1 MKVKEENKM
10 QSKKRAKPVKF
21 GTSIKD
27 KEKIQKEAARIE
39 KAAAAASA
47 VDPREEEKEELSVTE
62 NVKKHDAEPESE
74 KVVDPAEESV
84 GEDESENS
92 KKEVEEP
99 ESPDTLRELPDIDE
113 KVDKSESTEDEVN
126 LEESKTDENEASE
139 DAKEKLANKDV
150 AFFNM
155 PPDAYDKK
163 NSMLP
168 YFFRVMLVTFVLG
181 LVFFAGI
188 YYAVSHKNDLMS
200 FINRATPTVT
210 KAPVEVTPTQVPVDL
225 KAYSIRVLNGTST
238 SGLAAKVRDELNAS
252 GFNVISV
259 GNADEDDYQKTQ
271 IEVVKKVDSAFLDKL
286 KETIGESYEVGDV
299 KTLSTASADVVV
311 TIGSESAK

>member
-39 KAAAAASA
+39 KAAAAASG

-62 NVKKHDAEPESE
+62 KAKQHDTEPESE
-74 KVVDPAEESV
+74 KVVDPAKESVEEEES
-84 GEDESENS
+84 EDS

-99 ESPDTLRELPDIDE
+99 ESHDIPKELPDLDE
-113 KVDKSESTEDEVN
+113 SVDKSESAEDEVD
-126 LEESKTDENEASE
+126 LEESKEGEKEASE
-139 DAKEKLANKDV
+139 DAKETLVNKDV
-150 AFFNM
+150 AFFNV

-168 YFFRVMLVTFVLG
+168 YFFRVMLVTLG

-210 KAPVEVTPTQVPVDL
+210 QAPVEVTPTEVPVDL

-259 GNADEDDYQKTQ
+259 GNADEDNYEKTE
-271 IEVVKKVDSAFLDKL
+271 IEAVEKVQSAFLDKL
-286 KETIGESYEVGDV
+286 KAELASSYEVGEV
-299 KTLSTASADVVV
+299 KSLSTGSADIIVTVGSASAR
-311 TIGSESAK
+311 

>member
-1 MKVKEENKM
+1 M

-62 NVKKHDAEPESE
+62 NAKQHDTEPESE
-74 KVVDPAEESV
+74 KVVDSAEESV
-84 GEDESENS
+84 EEEESEDS

-99 ESPDTLRELPDIDE
+99 ESHDNPKELPDLDE
-113 KVDKSESTEDEVN
+113 SVDKSESAEDEVD
-126 LEESKTDENEASE
+126 LEESKEGEKEASE
-139 DAKEKLANKDV
+139 DAKETLVNKDV
-150 AFFNM
+150 AFFNV

-210 KAPVEVTPTQVPVDL
+210 QAPVEVTPTEVPIDL

-252 GFNVISV
+252 GFNVVSV
-259 GNADEDDYQKTQ
+259 GNADEDEFQETKISATDK
-271 IEVVKKVDSAFLDKL
+271 VKKAYLDKL
-286 KETIGESYEVGDV
+286 KAELGKSYRVGEVETI
-299 KTLSTASADVVV
+299 STGAADIIV
-311 TIGSESAK
+311 TVGSESAR